1 MRRVD
6 RGSWPLDDANNP
18 KSFQP
23 YNKAKADLLSRLGGY
38 CSYCERT
45 GDLHVEHVIPR
56 NHRNHRPDLEQEW
69 TNFLLGCV
77 NCNAIKGDRNDSRN
91 GYLWPDQDD
100 TEAAF
105 SYLPDGIVQVRD
117 DLSDPIRTKAQKLFD
132 LVGLGRRPAHDPRAR
147 DLRWSKRREA
157 WGQAEFARQRVE
169 EGADVAWVIELAKAV
184 GFFSVWMAVFAD
196 DPQMCNRLRRSF
208 PGTR

>member
-6 RGSWPLDDANNP
+6 RGPWPLDDASNP
-18 KSFQP
+18 KNFQP
-23 YNKAKADLLSRLGGY
+23 YNKAKADLLSRLGEY

-45 GDLHVEHVIPR
+45 GDLHVEHVVP
-56 NHRNHRPDLEQEW
+56 RNHRPDLEQEW

-105 SYLPDGIVQVRD
+105 SYLPEGIVRVRD
-117 DLSDPIRTKAQKLFD
+117 DLPDPIRTKAQKLFD

-147 DLRWSKRREA
+147 DLRWRKRREA
-157 WGQAEFARQRVE
+157 WGQAELARQRVKQ
-169 EGADVAWVIELAKAV
+169 GADVDGVIELAKAV
-184 GFFSVWMAVFAD
+184 GFFSVWMTVFAD
-196 DPQMCNRLRRSF
+196 DLQMCDRLRRSF

>member
-6 RGSWPLDDANNP
+6 RGSWPLDDASNP
-18 KSFQP
+18 KNFQS
-23 YNKAKADLLSRLGGY
+23 YTKAKADLLSRLGEY

-45 GDLHVEHVIPR
+45 GDLHVEHVIP
-56 NHRNHRPDLEQEW
+56 RNHRPDLEQEW

-105 SYLPDGIVQVRD
+105 SYLPDGIVRVRD
-117 DLSDPIRTKAQKLFD
+117 DLPEPDLTNAKRLFD
-132 LVGLGRRPAHDPRAR
+132 LVGLGRRPSAR
-147 DLRWSKRREA
+147 
-157 WGQAEFARQRVE
+157 
-169 EGADVAWVIELAKAV
+169 
-184 GFFSVWMAVFAD
+184 
-196 DPQMCNRLRRSF
+196 F
-208 PGTR
+208 PVRGI

>member
-6 RGSWPLDDANNP
+6 RGPWPLDDASNP
-18 KSFQP
+18 KNFQP
-23 YNKAKADLLSRLGGY
+23 YNKAKADLLSRLGEY

-105 SYLPDGIVQVRD
+105 SYLPEGIVRVQGN
-117 DLSDPIRTKAQKLFD
+117 LSGADKKKAKNLFD
-132 LVGLGRRPAHDPRAR
+132 LVGLGRCPANDPCDRDPRWR
-147 DLRWSKRREA
+147 KRRAA
-157 WGQAEFARQRVE
+157 WRQAELARQQVKQ
-169 EGADVAWVIELAKAV
+169 GADVDWVIELAKAV
-184 GFFSVWMAVFAD
+184 GFFSVWMTVFAAD
-196 DPQMCNRLRRSF
+196 SQICNRLRRSF

>member
-6 RGSWPLDDANNP
+6 RGPWPLDDANTP

-45 GDLHVEHVIPR
+45 GDLHVEHVVPR
-56 NHRNHRPDLEQEW
+56 SYRPDLEQEW
-69 TNFLLGCV
+69 TNFLLGCA
-77 NCNAIKGDRNDSRN
+77 NCNAIKGDRNHSRN

-117 DLSDPIRTKAQKLFD
+117 DLSDPIQTKAQKLFD

-196 DPQMCNRLRRSF
+196 DPQMCDRLRRSF